1 MRRLVLAVLAALVF
15 AAAASADDVVVPLTV
30 RPGGLTLTPV
40 TTLSRRARVSVSV
53 TDARGHGA
61 GWTLLARTAG
71 AGATLVYVIGA
82 DAACGRDSTCTLPR
96 TNLRYPILLSPLR
109 DVPVLVARP
118 GTGMGM
124 LSITLRLGRRVPSAR
139 ATIGLGDAALR
150 FAVRPS

>member
-1 MRRLVLAVLAALVF
+1 MRRLVLAALAALVF
-15 AAAASADDVVVPLTV
+15 AAAASADDVVVPLTI
-30 RPGGLTLTPV
+30 RPGGLTLAPA
-40 TTLSRRARVSVSV
+40 TTLSRGARVSVSV

-61 GWTLLARTAG
+61 GWTLFARTAG
-71 AGATLVYVIGA
+71 PGATLVYVTGV
-82 DAACGRDSTCTLPR
+82 DSACGRDSTCTLPR

-124 LSITLRLGRRVPSAR
+124 FSITLRLGRRAASAQG
-139 ATIGLGDAALR
+139 AIGAGGAALR